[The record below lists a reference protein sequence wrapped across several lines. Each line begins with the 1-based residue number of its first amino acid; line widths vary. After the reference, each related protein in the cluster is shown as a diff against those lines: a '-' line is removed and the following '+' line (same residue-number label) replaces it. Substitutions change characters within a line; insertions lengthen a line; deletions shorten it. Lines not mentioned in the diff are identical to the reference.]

1 MLLYNPQQ
9 SSGNTNK
16 LKEKKNSLFI
26 FVIKSQ
32 ASTYK
37 NKDQNV
43 CRFPPTMNFSVK
55 LVINIPGWNRDRS
68 LYEELLSFQ
77 TNDF

>member
-9 SSGNTNK
+9 SSENTK
-16 LKEKKNSLFI
+16 KIKKKNSLFI
-26 FVIKSQ
+26 VVTKSQ
-32 ASTYK
+32 VNTYK

-55 LVINIPGWNRDRS
+55 LVLR
-68 LYEELLSFQ
+68 F
-77 TNDF
+77 